1 MEGEF
6 NGRGLAT
13 VAVKGLVLESKQASR
28 SKTLERQQLT
38 VRTNVST
45 AMTLDST
52 LRGLEHLATLALAV
66 ELEDLTRQ
74 QLKTGDEL
82 DLDTELS
89 KSTVGVVATGAERLE
104 SVTVTVF
111 AEIYV

>member
-1 MEGEF
+1 
-6 NGRGLAT
+6 
-13 VAVKGLVLESKQASR
+13 
-28 SKTLERQQLT
+28 
-38 VRTNVST
+38 
-45 AMTLDST
+45 MTLDST
-52 LRGLEHLATLALAV
+52 LKGLEQLATLALAV

-74 QLKTGDEL
+74 QWKTGD

-111 AEIYV
+111 AGIYV